1 MTVPRSVG
9 QVPVT
14 YNHRTGSGYASASAQ
29 SEMIFSGGYV
39 DESSQPLFCFG
50 HGLSYTTFDLS
61 DFHVRETSVPTD
73 GKIIVSCKI
82 KNTGDRK
89 GDEVVQLYYHTKKAH
104 VIRPV
109 KQLAGFKRISLESG
123 EEKIVTFTLDTAQ
136 LGYYNEDMEFVVE
149 PTRMDV
155 MIGTSAHDIRF
166 CEEVI
171 LTGEKVNVMGKR
183 SYTCDTQV
191 Q

>member
-1 MTVPRSVG
+1 MLFRS
-9 QVPVT
+9 
-14 YNHRTGSGYASASAQ
+14 
-29 SEMIFSGGYV
+29 
-39 DESSQPLFCFG
+39 
-50 HGLSYTTFDLS
+50 
-61 DFHVRETSVPTD
+61 
-73 GKIIVSCKI
+73 
-82 KNTGDRK
+82 DRK

-191 Q
+191 QYASSFDTVSRIS